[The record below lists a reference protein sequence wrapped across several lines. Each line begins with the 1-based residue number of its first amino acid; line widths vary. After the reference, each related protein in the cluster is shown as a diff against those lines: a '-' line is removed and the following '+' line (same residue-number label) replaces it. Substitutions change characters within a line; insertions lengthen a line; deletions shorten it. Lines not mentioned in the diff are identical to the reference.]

1 MGQPPIAS
9 SSWAKNP
16 RPDENP
22 KPSAH
27 HEKPYSAW
35 ALRLF
40 VPCIRILL
48 LLVFVPCIRILLLLV
63 VVPWGC
69 DFKGCDFKGCGL
81 KGCDFKGC
89 DLNPKPSARMNPK
102 PSAHHEKPYSAWAL
116 RLFVPCTRILL
127 LLVFVPCIRILL
139 LLVVVPWGCDF
150 KGCDLKG
157 CDFKGC
163 DLKNH
168 LKTI

>member
-1 MGQPPIAS
+1 MVFKWSDHVQPPIAITS
-9 SSWAKNP
+9 AQYEKPYCAWTLNP
-16 RPDENP
+16 RPHSQAVMTISRSLTNDFDPRGPWRGTLGLMNPKPSARMNP

-69 DFKGCDFKGCGL
+69 DFKGCDFKGC
-81 KGCDFKGC
+81 
-89 DLNPKPSARMNPK
+89 
-102 PSAHHEKPYSAWAL
+102 
-116 RLFVPCTRILL
+116 
-127 LLVFVPCIRILL
+127 
-139 LLVVVPWGCDF
+139 
-150 KGCDLKG
+150 DLKG
-157 CDFKGC
+157 CDLKGC

>member
-9 SSWAKNP
+9 SSWAKTP
-16 RPDENP
+16 RPDENPKPSAHHEKPWKGCDFKGCDLNPKPSARMNP

-69 DFKGCDFKGCGL
+69 DFKGCDL
-81 KGCDFKGC
+81 KGCDLKGC
-89 DLNPKPSARMNPK
+89 DA
-102 PSAHHEKPYSAWAL
+102 AHHEKPYSAWAL
-116 RLFVPCTRILL
+116 NPRPHSQA
-127 LLVFVPCIRILL
+127 
-139 LLVVVPWGCDF
+139 VVVVIPDRF
-150 KGCDLKG
+150 SLKVCRG
-157 CDFKGC
+157 AIF
-163 DLKNH
+163 H
-168 LKTI
+168 

>member
-1 MGQPPIAS
+1 MCPTIGFLIFHRIWETLLCMNPKPSAPQS
-9 SSWAKNP
+9 SRRDYIPFAYERFLIP
-16 RPDENP
+16 VAHARMNP

-63 VVPWGC
+63 VVRWGC
-69 DFKGCDFKGCGL
+69 DFKGCDFKACGL
-81 KGCDFKGC
+81 
-89 DLNPKPSARMNPK
+89 
-102 PSAHHEKPYSAWAL
+102 
-116 RLFVPCTRILL
+116 
-127 LLVFVPCIRILL
+127 
-139 LLVVVPWGCDF
+139 
-150 KGCDLKG
+150 
-157 CDFKGC
+157 KGC

-168 LKTI
+168 LKNHLKNTFWMPF